1 MGSGED
7 RFVDYLR
14 PGTEAPDFPDNS
26 DSPPQSAD
34 AILAPLAHMA
44 TFGISF
50 ILFGA
55 VLYLG
60 RTILLPIFS
69 AGVVALTLA
78 PLVKAAGRR
87 GISPWITAIVIV
99 AVGVGAL
106 SLAVTVMAGPVSE
119 WVGRAPEIWTNIRE
133 KFAVLEQPLAAAR
146 QLQRALFG
154 EAAGSQISAPNVV
167 LPVVALL
174 TPAAGE
180 LLLFF
185 GTLFFLLAGQL
196 ELRARFVSL
205 FAERE
210 AKLRFL
216 RIMNDIEKNLT
227 GYLVLVTTINASL
240 GVIVGVGA
248 FLLGFPNPVILG
260 LLAAMF
266 NYIPYVG
273 PAVMVVVLFGVGL
286 VTFPSLGHALL
297 APLGFVALTTAEGHF
312 ITPTIVGRR
321 ITLNPLLIFLALAF
335 WTWLW
340 GPIGAFLA
348 APLSIVGLVVFNH
361 LFPKDDAKLPD

>member
-1 MGSGED
+1 MPLE
-7 RFVDYLR
+7 YLR
-14 PGTEAPDFPDNS
+14 PGRETPAANSATE
-26 DSPPQSAD
+26 PPPRSAD
-34 AILAPLAHMA
+34 SLWAPLAQIA
-44 TFGISF
+44 TFGIF
-50 ILFGA
+50 VILCGA

-60 RTILLPIFS
+60 RVILLPVFA

-87 GISPWITAIVIV
+87 GISPWITAILIV
-99 AVGVGAL
+99 VVAAGAL
-106 SLAVTVMAGPVSE
+106 SLVVTAMAGPVSE
-119 WVGRAPEIWTNIRE
+119 WIGRAPDIWTNIKE
-133 KFAVLEQPLAAAR
+133 KFAVLEQPIAAAR
-146 QLQRALFG
+146 QLQTALFG
-154 EAAGSQISAPNVV
+154 SSAGSQISAPNVV
-167 LPVVALL
+167 LPVVAFI

-210 AKLRFL
+210 SKLRFL
-216 RIMNDIEKNLT
+216 RIMNDIERHLT
-227 GYLVLVTTINASL
+227 GYLVVVSIINAAL
-240 GVIVGVGA
+240 GIIVGVGA
-248 FLLGFPNPVILG
+248 FLLGFPNPAIFG
-260 LLAAMF
+260 LAAAVL

-273 PAVMVVVLFGVGL
+273 PAVMVVILFGVGL
-286 VTFPSLGHALL
+286 VTFPSLAHALL
-297 APLGFVALTTAEGHF
+297 GPLGFVALATAEGHF

-321 ITLNPLLIFLALAF
+321 ITLNPLLVFLALAF

-348 APLSIVGLVVFNH
+348 APLSIVGVVVFNH
-361 LFPKDDAKLPD
+361 LVPRDDGKLPD